1 MRRAIAAAVLL
12 AAMGP
17 AAAQVLYKW
26 IDASGKVY
34 YSDKLPPKGFNGR
47 VEKIET
53 DVPATPLPPDR
64 VPADPRA
71 TPREVSPPSDVAAK
85 RRATREALQ
94 ARVDAA
100 RAKVEAA
107 KKALDQG
114 SDIAVEDRR
123 TFIQRVDGDP
133 AQALTMR
140 SNCRVAKDAA
150 TGKEVAVCAASIP
163 NDAYKERVEKLE
175 EALRTAEGEL
185 DQALSDYRRGVD

>member
-1 MRRAIAAAVLL
+1 MRRALAAAFLL
-12 AAMGP
+12 AAMAP
-17 AAAQVLYKW
+17 AAAHVLYKW
-26 IDASGKVY
+26 TDASGKVY

-53 DVPATPLPPDR
+53 DLPATPADR
-64 VPADPRA
+64 VPLDPGIA
-71 TPREVSPPSDVAAK
+71 PRVAAPAGDVAAK
-85 RRATREALQ
+85 RRATREALG

-107 KKALDQG
+107 KKALDDG

-123 TFIQRVDGDP
+123 TFIQRVDGNP
-133 AQALTMR
+133 AQALSLR

-150 TGKEVAVCAASIP
+150 SGKDVAVCAASIP
-163 NDAYKERVEKLE
+163 NEAYKERVEKLQ